1 MGNTKN
7 KNKLSFAMLL
17 VTIGIVYG
25 DIGTSPMYVMKSI
38 IEGNGGLAH
47 TSPELVIGSLSL
59 VIWTIT
65 LLTTIKHVIIA
76 MRANNHGEGGIFAL
90 YALVRGCGRWLIFPA
105 MIGGA
110 AMLADG
116 VLTPA
121 VTVTTA
127 VEGLRTIKS
136 MDSFLGVG
144 QTRVIV
150 LTLIIIIALFL
161 VQRAGTSRIGK
172 AFGPVMLLWF
182 SFLGVT
188 GLLHIFDLP
197 SVLKAFNPVYAI
209 KVLYSPYNKV
219 GFMILGSVFLAT
231 TGAEALYSDMGH
243 VGADN
248 IYITWPFV
256 KICLILNYLGQ
267 GAWLITN
274 QANTALQSIDML
286 NPFFQMLPEA
296 LRPLAVVLGAAAAVI
311 ASQALITGSFTLV
324 SEAIR
329 LDLLPHLEVKYPAD
343 TKGQLYIPT
352 VNHILMVGCI
362 IIVLLFRSGSRME
375 TAYGLAITVSMLTV
389 TMLLTVYLW
398 RICSQRLLAL
408 VVLIVFGAIE
418 AVFFVSSL
426 GKFVHGGYVA
436 VIMAAVLFLI
446 MLVWYRG
453 TQLERQYC
461 VPLHFADYVKPLGAL
476 HDDTSV
482 PRMTHNLVYLDNSH
496 DFDSIDRDILYSILD
511 KDAKRAEAYWF
522 ISVSVH
528 DEPSVMRYE
537 VETYGTDYIFRVRLH
552 LGFKDHQ
559 RVNVYLRQIVSDLI
573 ESGELP
579 RQDKRHSIYGSSEVG
594 NFKFCFL
601 HKVVP
606 PKAGLTSMDEVVLN
620 VKYAIRHLAGS
631 KVKWYGLDTSSL
643 IIECVPLLVNQNGAK
658 TKRITRMSE
667 ENK

>member
-1 MGNTKN
+1 
-7 KNKLSFAMLL
+7 
-17 VTIGIVYG
+17 
-25 DIGTSPMYVMKSI
+25 MYVMKSI
-38 IEGNGGLAH
+38 IEGNGGLAQ
-47 TSPELVIGSLSL
+47 TSQELVIGSLSL

-65 LLTTIKHVIIA
+65 LLTTIKHVLIA

-90 YALVRGCGRWLIFPA
+90 YALVRGCGKWLIFPA
-105 MIGGA
+105 MVGGA

-127 VEGLRTIKS
+127 VEVLRTNPV
-136 MDSFLGVG
+136 MDSFLGAW
-144 QTRVIV
+144 QTRVII
-150 LTLIIIIALFL
+150 LTLAIILALFL

-172 AFGPVMLLWF
+172 AFGPVMLVWF
-182 SFLGVT
+182 SF
-188 GLLHIFDLP
+188 
-197 SVLKAFNPVYAI
+197 
-209 KVLYSPYNKV
+209 
-219 GFMILGSVFLAT
+219 LGSVFLAA

-267 GAWLITN
+267 GAWLICN
-274 QANTALQSIDML
+274 QGDAELQSIEML
-286 NPFFQMLPEA
+286 NPFFQMLPAA

-343 TKGQLYIPT
+343 TKGQLYIPA
-352 VNHILMVGCI
+352 VNRVLMVGCI

-389 TMLLTVYLW
+389 TLLLAVYLW
-398 RICSQRLLAL
+398 RICSKKLLAL
-408 VVLIVFGAIE
+408 VVLVVFGAIE

-426 GKFVHGGYVA
+426 GKFIHGGYVA
-436 VIMAAVLFLI
+436 VIMALILFFI
-446 MLVWYRG
+446 MLVWHRG

-461 VPLHFADYVKPLGAL
+461 VPLHFADYVQPLGEL
-476 HDDTSV
+476 HDDPEI
-482 PRMTHNLVYLDNSH
+482 PRLTHNLVYLDNSR
-496 DFDSIDRDILYSILD
+496 DFESIDRDILYSILD
-511 KDAKRAEAYWF
+511 KDAKRASAYWF
-522 ISVSVH
+522 ISATVH

-579 RQDKRHSIYGSSEVG
+579 PQNRKHSIYGKSDVG
-594 NFKFCFL
+594 NFKFCIL

-606 PKAGLTSMDEVVLN
+606 PKAGLSSMDEMVLN
-620 VKYAIRHLAGS
+620 VKYAIRHIAGS
-631 KVKWYGLDTSSL
+631 KAQWYGLDTSSL
-643 IIECVPLLVNQNGAK
+643 IVERVPLLVNQSGRS
-658 TKRITRMSE
+658 TRRIERME
-667 ENK
+667 HEKAYI